1 MSYQSVPRT
10 NYQPPSLAPY
20 MEPGEDASGF
30 VKLEIETVDL
40 TVGGLSGEISLFSL
54 FVPSEIEKNWAME
67 WPIVFRI

>member
-40 TVGGLSGEISLFSL
+40 TVGGLSGEISLSSRCSYL
-54 FVPSEIEKNWAME
+54 RRSK
-67 WPIVFRI
+67 RIGLWSGR